1 MKDLGEERKILEK
14 KHLVLVKDLKRQL
27 VSEQQKNEKLSEK
40 MKDLLSDP
48 PSLSGNVFL
57 LVSLEIVLR

>member
-1 MKDLGEERKILEK
+1 LGEDRKILEK
-14 KHLVLVKDLKRQL
+14 KNVGLIKDLKRQL

-48 PSLSGNVFL
+48 PTFNGK
-57 LVSLEIVLR
+57 

>member
-1 MKDLGEERKILEK
+1 MRESSLYFFQDLGEDRKILEK
-14 KHLVLVKDLKRQL
+14 KNVGLIKDLKRQL

-48 PSLSGNVFL
+48 PTFNGK
-57 LVSLEIVLR
+57 